1 MIFLTLAINCSRIYL
16 ENISARSNMCTD
28 LSFSQYHHQSGE
40 INLTMTLQYH
50 QSGEINC

>member
-28 LSFSQYHHQSGE
+28 LSFVMQFRKSNRFDLVLWYWW
-40 INLTMTLQYH
+40 I
-50 QSGEINC
+50 